1 MQITDESTDAL
12 SLRAEDSKPVVAAE
26 GLNVDEVVGGDVT
39 ILADVGD
46 NGLEILF
53 LVRIKCCVGEE
64 VCIALGG
71 LLPVDS
77 DDGTDECG
85 HYVATEHLAATDV
98 GLVFFLGAEVTP
110 ADGLQLDDV
119 GVGELFQGEEFL
131 QDRKVTVGFEP
142 IHHALAVG
150 DGELR
155 ANGRSVIFYN
165 VGDVEG
171 KLFAL
176 LGEDELHQ
184 VAHFVTDKL
193 QAVQGDV
200 LHVGRICHF
209 IDEGQLGGHLRNGG
223 FLLQGLCNLADLV
236 LGLGAFDLFIDQ
248 RELDVEDQDVEAQR
262 CVVGQMAYQN
272 GCHFLFEV
280 DGVNAGDVGP
290 VFLLLELVH
299 DFTGL
304 ADGDAFEVEFLY
316 LTPEDVFQLVVEAL
330 GELICLVRGV
340 LQDSSEIHAEVKEAF
355 RQGLGRNRVAAIR
368 CLAEILDIAAP
379 VEDEEEL
386 LIDALTE
393 DVIAFAGATADHLP
407 EFNLGLH
414 LLKEDQVEDFR
425 HIDSGVQHIHGN
437 GNLRHFGRDA
447 EVVDE
452 VLGASMRWTGMPVG
466 FDSGEGVAF
475 HTHLQSLVQ
484 PEGVDMGFCCI

>member
-1 MQITDESTDAL
+1 MQITDESTDSL
-12 SLRAEDSKPVVAAE
+12 SLRAEDSKPVIAAE
-26 GLNVDEVVGGDVT
+26 RFDVDEVVRGDVT
-39 ILADVGD
+39 VLADVGD
-46 NGLEILF
+46 DGLEVLF
-53 LVRIKCCVGEE
+53 LVRIECSIGEE

-71 LLPVDS
+71 LLPVDPY
-77 DDGTDECG
+77 DGTDECG

-98 GLVFFLGAEVTP
+98 GLVFFLGAEVSP

-131 QDRKVTVGFEP
+131 QDWKVTVGLEP

-155 ANGRSVIFYN
+155 ANGGSVIFYN

-184 VAHFVTDKL
+184 VAHFVTDEL

-304 ADGDAFEVEFLY
+304 ADGDALEVEFLD

-330 GELICLVRGV
+330 GELICLVCSV
-340 LQDSSEIHAEVKEAF
+340 LQDSQFQENAANEVVEVENAEECFFASGLTIVYAQVAHLADIVRRHHHPVVGDELDKGCPRHQFIQACPLRQLDILELIEGLHQPLQCPAAVEGRNIVLATALRLGGLAIYAEVSKRLYF
-355 RQGLGRNRVAAIR
+355 SQVVKITHRQLFV
-368 CLAEILDIAAP
+368 
-379 VEDEEEL
+379 
-386 LIDALTE
+386 
-393 DVIAFAGATADHLP
+393 
-407 EFNLGLH
+407 
-414 LLKEDQVEDFR
+414 K
-425 HIDSGVQHIHGN
+425 
-437 GNLRHFGRDA
+437 
-447 EVVDE
+447 VV
-452 VLGASMRWTGMPVG
+452 VHPAV
-466 FDSGEGVAF
+466 
-475 HTHLQSLVQ
+475 H
-484 PEGVDMGFCCI
+484 